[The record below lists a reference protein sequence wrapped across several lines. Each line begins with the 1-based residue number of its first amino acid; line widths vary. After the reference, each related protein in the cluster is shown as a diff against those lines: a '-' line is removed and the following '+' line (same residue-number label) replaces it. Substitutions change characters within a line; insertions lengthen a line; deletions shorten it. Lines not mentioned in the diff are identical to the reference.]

1 MNALTSFMSKT
12 WTRGKYK
19 LAKNAPTIAI
29 VTGIVGMGATAYLT
43 YKATTKIEA
52 AKAERDNNYKLV
64 EGYLEAGCICDE
76 NGKVT
81 DIYSHEDAERD
92 RRIYKSRFLVTCAK
106 YLALPAFTFIVSGGL
121 IGYGTK
127 KLIERLA
134 LAGATIAGL
143 TAQLA
148 DVKKELDEAVGKEKA
163 DDIFLGRH
171 TTTESEIT
179 EDGEI
184 ITTEKTTTNRFV
196 TGYTFEFSKASSPS
210 LYSGNYSRDK
220 NFIEGNMRHA
230 NWLMN
235 EKKGFVTLND
245 ILDDFDVPMDGI
257 GYGQTDG
264 SVETPGHTIIFDV
277 VEKTNPDGTIYFSIT
292 PNLQGYICDKI

>member
-64 EGYLEAGCICDE
+64 EGYLETGCICDE

-92 RRIYKSRFLVTCAK
+92 RKIYKSRFLVTCAK

-127 KLIERLA
+127 EFISRLA
-134 LAGATIAGL
+134 LSGATIAGL

-148 DVKKELDEAVGKEKA
+148 DVKKELEDAVGKEKA
-163 DDIFLGRH
+163 NDIMLGKH
-171 TTTESEIT
+171 TTTETELK
-179 EDGEI
+179 EDGSIE
-184 ITTEKTTTNRFV
+184 TKEVTTTNRFIS
-196 TGYTFEFSKASSPS
+196 GYTFEFSKESSPI
-210 LYSGNYSRDK
+210 LYSGIYERDLK
-220 NFIEGNMRHA
+220 FIEGTCNRA

-235 EKKGFVTLND
+235 EKKGFVVFAD
-245 ILDDFDVPMDGI
+245 ILQEMEIDMHNC
-257 GYGQTDG
+257 GYALTDG
-264 SVETPGHTIIFDV
+264 SVETPGHTIVFDID
-277 VEKTNPDGTIYFSIT
+277 ERTSEDGKTYFIIT
-292 PNLQGYICDKI
+292 VNFQGYILDKI